1 VRPPQRRLKV
11 PDMLA
16 LPPWPP
22 ASNAMWT
29 RCAQT
34 YNALWGKCPENP
46 FVIAALANAYM
57 ESAFE
62 PWAIGDGGTAFS
74 MWQWHFNPRGALIL
88 NQTGID
94 VRSER
99 SILKICDA
107 LWWELNSHPYAASL
121 AAILACKTA
130 NAAAQLFCS
139 RIEGAG
145 AANAALRRGL
155 AADHL
160 SLWVAENGPFIADNP
175 AT

>member
-1 VRPPQRRLKV
+1 
-11 PDMLA
+11 MLP

-22 ASNAMWT
+22 ATNAMWA

-62 PWAIGDGGTAFS
+62 PWAVGDRGMAYN
-74 MWQWHFNPRGALIL
+74 MWQWWWVPRGAAIL
-88 NQTGID
+88 AATGID
-94 VRSER
+94 VRAER
-99 SILKICDA
+99 SILRICDA
-107 LWWELNSHPYAASL
+107 LWWELNSKPYLASL
-121 AAILACKTA
+121 DAIRACKTA
-130 NAAAQLFCS
+130 NAAAQLFCVK
-139 RIEGAG
+139 IEGAG
-145 AANAALRRGL
+145 AADAAQRRGM

-160 SLWVAENGPFIADNP
+160 SIWVANNQEFIKAVP